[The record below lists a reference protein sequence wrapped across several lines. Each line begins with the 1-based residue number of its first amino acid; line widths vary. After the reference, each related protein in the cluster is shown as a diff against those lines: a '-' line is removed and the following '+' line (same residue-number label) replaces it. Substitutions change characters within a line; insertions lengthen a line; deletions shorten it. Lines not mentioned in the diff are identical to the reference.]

1 MVTNLNITPEQIAA
15 LCRKYHIRRLS
26 LFGSV
31 LREDFG
37 PASDVDM
44 LVEFQPGHTPGWEI
58 VDVEQDFSRL
68 FGGRKV
74 DIVNPKYLNRYLK
87 DQVIDSAVVQYETSD
102 AA

>member
-1 MVTNLNITPEQIAA
+1 MVANLNITPEQIAA